1 MPQEYTYEY
10 HATGD
15 TMEGSKVRTDYVYG
29 FSYNKLLYS
38 GHTEYQTIELYDTP
52 LFGKLLKLDGQF
64 QTSEKDEFFYHEM
77 QVHTA
82 LCSHFKPEKVLIIG
96 GGDGGILRNVLKHKT
111 VKRVVMVEIDKG
123 VVEFSMKYLKSVCG
137 SAFTD
142 KRTQL
147 VIGDGKRFVEETN
160 EKFDVVISD
169 LTDPIGPSKA
179 LYTKEFYQSL
189 NKILNKKGLIQLHI
203 EMCVTRPKISRDIY
217 KKLKS
222 VFKYVAPSSSYVPLY
237 GGLMA
242 FATASQTID
251 ASKIKAT
258 DVEKRLKERGVKDLK
273 LYNGKFHE
281 GIFSLPNFLRVLYF
295 K

>member
-1 MPQEYTYEY
+1 MPKEYTYEY
-10 HATGD
+10 HVTGPV
-15 TMEGSKVRTDYVYG
+15 MEGPKVQIDYVYG

-38 GHTEYQTIELYDTP
+38 GRTEYQTIELYDTP
-52 LFGKLLKLDGQF
+52 LFGKLLKLDGNF

-82 LCSHFKPEKVLIIG
+82 LCAHPKPEKILIIG

-111 VKRVVMVEIDKG
+111 VNKAVMVEIDKG

-137 SAFTD
+137 NAFTD

-147 VIGDGKRFVEETN
+147 VIGDGKRFVEETS
-160 EKFDVVISD
+160 EKFDVIISD

-189 NKILNKKGLIQLHI
+189 NKILNKNGIVQLHI
-203 EMCVTRPKISRDIY
+203 ELCVTRPQISRDIY
-217 KKLKS
+217 KRLKS
-222 VFKYVAPSSSYVPLY
+222 VFRHAAPSSSYVPLY

-242 FATASQTID
+242 FATNSQTIG
-251 ASKIKAT
+251 ASKVTAAVI
-258 DVEKRLKERGVKDLK
+258 EQRLKARGVKDLK

-281 GIFSLPNFLRVLYF
+281 GVYSLPNFLRTLYF